1 MATLLWIVL
10 LTTIWDRGSAT
21 TCNFDGELLPNTEDC
36 RKYFKCANGAASK
49 QVCPGTLI
57 FDTKLKICNWPQST
71 SCNIKP
77 KPVKLDEDD
86 LLSFLSGDG
95 PTAPTAKPTTERNKE
110 KFESL
115 FHTKDRDFV
124 RLRDRHKNLRDR
136 MRERARKEEEAEK
149 EEKSTQRSRGS
160 SFRNEE
166 DDDEALD
173 TRSFRNRGSS
183 RSRNRGNED
192 ETSSRES
199 SFGNRGS
206 GNRNRGSSFDDD
218 EDDIGLFRSRG
229 STGSRNRG
237 DLDEKLSRDELR
249 SKLKNKFSIDLTDRN
264 RGSNSR
270 EDDEDNDSV
279 ETSSFRNRGSTGS
292 RTREDLD
299 TSSFRNRG
307 SSVSRN
313 RGDQS
318 ARDKLRD
325 KLRNK
330 FSIDLEDKAPKKER
344 NLLEPIECDHD
355 NELHANPMSC
365 HKYFKCSNGQ
375 PSMQSCPPNLIFDSS
390 LGVCNWPEATDCDE
404 DPDAEFRSSP
414 SKPKKTPS
422 RNDDDYDYGYDE
434 DEDEDDYDAPFFA
447 PEPPRR
453 PPKPSPNQ
461 GRKPSKSEAMEREQ
475 LLKDEYPLFAKVR
488 ETVRTLHTDEVEK
501 IQPKRKENP
510 DNVKRVEF
518 ILSEDNYEELFPRR
532 HPSYTYT
539 RFIQV

>member
-1 MATLLWIVL
+1 
-10 LTTIWDRGSAT
+10 
-21 TCNFDGELLPNTEDC
+21 
-36 RKYFKCANGAASK
+36 
-49 QVCPGTLI
+49 
-57 FDTKLKICNWPQST
+57 
-71 SCNIKP
+71 
-77 KPVKLDEDD
+77 
-86 LLSFLSGDG
+86 
-95 PTAPTAKPTTERNKE
+95 
-110 KFESL
+110 
-115 FHTKDRDFV
+115 
-124 RLRDRHKNLRDR
+124 

-166 DDDEALD
+166 DEDEALD

-183 RSRNRGNED
+183 RSRN
-192 ETSSRES
+192 
-199 SFGNRGS
+199 
-206 GNRNRGSSFDDD
+206 
-218 EDDIGLFRSRG
+218 RG

-270 EDDEDNDSV
+270 EDDENNDSV

-422 RNDDDYDYGYDE
+422 RNDDDYDYDE

-501 IQPKRKENP
+501 IQPKRK
-510 DNVKRVEF
+510 
-518 ILSEDNYEELFPRR
+518 
-532 HPSYTYT
+532 
-539 RFIQV
+539 